1 MLSIKQ
7 HYVLS
12 EKKVMIKKQKLHFT
26 GGSVTLIMNS
36 PPSIQNFMAK
46 EFPNAD
52 SGICD
57 PYLGPYTHIVSK

>member
-1 MLSIKQ
+1 
-7 HYVLS
+7 
-12 EKKVMIKKQKLHFT
+12 MIKKQKLHFS